1 MKRPIIALV
10 GGGARS
16 GKSAFA
22 LEHARTLGARRTLLA
37 TAEAHDAEMRARIA
51 QHRRERGDDFATV
64 EEPLAVPEALRA
76 LRELDVV
83 VIDCLTLW
91 LSNLLLQNE
100 PHEPHARIVERVDA
114 LCESLRASP
123 FHSVVVTNEVGM
135 GIVPESALGRAF
147 RDLAGLAHQR
157 IARDADQ
164 VYLAAVG
171 CVLRIAPAPLAV
183 VATGGVACRA

>member
-1 MKRPIIALV
+1 MNRPIIALV

-22 LEHARTLGARRTLLA
+22 LEHARTLGPRRILLA

-64 EEPLAVPEALRA
+64 EEPLAVPEAVGA
-76 LRELDVV
+76 LRDLDVV

-91 LSNLLLQNE
+91 LSNLLLHDQ
-100 PHEPHARIVERVDA
+100 PHTRIVERVDA

-157 IARDADQ
+157 IARRADQ

-171 CVLRIAPAPLAV
+171 CVLRLAPAPLEL
-183 VATGGVACRA
+183 VAAGGVACRT

>member
-1 MKRPIIALV
+1 MNRPIIALV

-37 TAEAHDAEMRARIA
+37 TAQAHDAEMQARIA
-51 QHRRERGDDFATV
+51 QHRRERGDDFTTV
-64 EEPLAVPEALRA
+64 EEPIAVPEALRG

-91 LSNLLLQNE
+91 LSNLLLQDE
-100 PHEPHARIVERVDA
+100 PEARIVERVDA
-114 LCESLRASP
+114 LCESLRASA
-123 FHSVVVTNEVGM
+123 FHAVIVTNEVGM
-135 GIVPESALGRAF
+135 GIVPETALGRAF

-157 IARDADQ
+157 IARRADQ
-164 VYLAAVG
+164 IYLAAVG
-171 CVLRIAPAPLAV
+171 SVLRLAPAPVEL
-183 VATGGVACRA
+183 VATGGVSCQA

>member
-1 MKRPIIALV
+1 MTSILALV

-51 QHRRERGDDFATV
+51 QHRRERGGDFVTV
-64 EEPLAVPEALRA
+64 EEPIDVPEAVRA
-76 LRELDVV
+76 LRDLDVV

-91 LSNLLLQNE
+91 LSNLLLRE
-100 PHEPHARIVERVDA
+100 EPHARIVDQVHA
-114 LCESLRASP
+114 LCEVLRASP
-123 FHSVVVTNEVGM
+123 FHAVIVTNEVGM

-157 IARDADQ
+157 IARQADQ

-171 CVLRIAPAPLAV
+171 CVLRIVPAPAQV
-183 VATGGVACRA
+183 VATGGVPCST

>member
-1 MKRPIIALV
+1 MTKSPILALV

-37 TAEAHDAEMRARIA
+37 TAEAHDDEMRARIA
-51 QHRRERGDDFATV
+51 QHRRERGGDFATV
-64 EEPLAVPEALRA
+64 EEPIAVPEAVRA
-76 LRELDVV
+76 LRDCDVV

-91 LSNLLLQNE
+91 LSNLLVRDE
-100 PHEPHARIVERVDA
+100 SASAITARVDA
-114 LCESLRASP
+114 LCDALRASGLS
-123 FHSVVVTNEVGM
+123 SVIVTNEVGM
-135 GIVPESALGRAF
+135 GIVPESSLGRAF

-157 IARDADQ
+157 IARSADQ

-171 CVLRIAPAPLAV
+171 CVLRMRPAPLQL
-183 VATGGVACRA
+183 VAAGGVACPA

>member
-1 MKRPIIALV
+1 MNRPIIALV

-22 LEHARTLGARRTLLA
+22 LEHARTLGPRRTLLA
-37 TAEAHDAEMRARIA
+37 TAEAQDAEMHARIA

-64 EEPLAVPEALRA
+64 EEAIAVPEAVRA
-76 LRELDVV
+76 MRDLDVV

-91 LSNLLLQNE
+91 LSNLLLQDQ
-100 PHEPHARIVERVDA
+100 PHAAIVERVDS
-114 LCESLRASP
+114 LCDSLRASP

-157 IARDADQ
+157 IARCADQ

-171 CVLRIAPAPLAV
+171 CVLRLTPAPLEL
-183 VATGGVACRA
+183 VAAGGVPCRA